1 MPRVSRGAS
10 ETGSR
15 WSLSYIYPCLEHRVP
30 CCVWTIRFC
39 YEQRHLN
46 MWQWKKHS
54 VCSHNHTTRTHFSPW
69 MMNDMSTAHSVTIN
83 LLPHLWQTL
92 LLIVYGSG
100 QSVHWFLC
108 RLWHTHTHTEP
119 WDNCYILPQRQ
130 MTADRTGFRQ
140 QCVSEVG
147 LCSEPRFG
155 SNCCQLFVLWL
166 WNHQLYINMDTEQTG
181 IIFKLLPPVNTAAHG
196 DWNCKH
202 NLGAKKYAAL
212 FSKPWQLKKN
222 SLEVLFCFLENG
234 VSFPPS

>member
-108 RLWHTHTHTEP
+108 RLWDTHTHTLSPGTTVISCHRDRWQQTELAS
-119 WDNCYILPQRQ
+119 DNS
-130 MTADRTGFRQ
+130 
-140 QCVSEVG
+140 VSLKWVCAAS
-147 LCSEPRFG
+147 LG
-155 SNCCQLFVLWL
+155 SAL
-166 WNHQLYINMDTEQTG
+166 
-181 IIFKLLPPVNTAAHG
+181 TAAS
-196 DWNCKH
+196 C
-202 NLGAKKYAAL
+202 L
-212 FSKPWQLKKN
+212 FYGFETTSFISTWTQSRLELYLN
-222 SLEVLFCFLENG
+222 SCLLLIRRHMGIEIANII
-234 VSFPPS
+234 

>member
-108 RLWHTHTHTEP
+108 RLWHTHTHWALGQLLYPATETDDSRQN
-119 WDNCYILPQRQ
+119 WLQTTVCLWSGFVQR
-130 MTADRTGFRQ
+130 ASVR
-140 QCVSEVG
+140 
-147 LCSEPRFG
+147 L
-155 SNCCQLFVLWL
+155 
-166 WNHQLYINMDTEQTG
+166 
-181 IIFKLLPPVNTAAHG
+181 
-196 DWNCKH
+196 
-202 NLGAKKYAAL
+202 
-212 FSKPWQLKKN
+212 
-222 SLEVLFCFLENG
+222 
-234 VSFPPS
+234 